1 MRMVRVWRERKVYSG
16 PFISELTAALNEKDE
31 PGRST
36 MATISMA
43 ADNQLDPGFTVRR
56 TSKVLRDRWCTS

>member
-1 MRMVRVWRERKVYSG
+1 MYSG

-36 MATISMA
+36 MAAISMA
-43 ADNQLDPGFTVRR
+43 ADNQLDSGFTVRL
-56 TSKVLRDRWCTS
+56 TSNVLSDRWCTS